1 MFRLLAVS
9 VSALLITCCNVPHR
23 IIKDPVRLEAVQ
35 KVAVL
40 PFNCSEK
47 ETGYVI
53 SEALAAGLL
62 RSRFVVLERSQID
75 RLLQEQGFS
84 VGDYAEGYAV
94 AVGHLKGVDAVIVGT
109 ATIDRETC
117 SSPPWVIECTARMV
131 DLVSGEIIMATSFTP
146 GMRKNKDL
154 PAAYGTEVG
163 EVLAAGF
170 FVE

>member
-1 MFRLLAVS
+1 MNMRLAV
-9 VSALLITCCNVPHR
+9 VVPAFLAVCCSAPNR

-40 PFNCSEK
+40 PFNCPEK

-75 RLLQEQGFS
+75 RLLKEQGF
-84 VGDYAEGYAV
+84 AEGDFAENYPAV
-94 AVGHLKGVDAVIVGT
+94 LGHLKGVDAVIVGT
-109 ATIDRETC
+109 ATIDREGTP
-117 SSPPWVIECTARMV
+117 SPPWVVECTARMV
-131 DLVSGEIIMATSFTP
+131 DLASGEILMATSFTP
-146 GMRKNKDL
+146 AMRKNKEQR
-154 PAAYGTEVG
+154 AAYATEVG
-163 EVLAAGF
+163 EMLARGF

>member
-1 MFRLLAVS
+1 MNRLLAIIAL
-9 VSALLITCCNVPHR
+9 ALLLVCCNVPHR

-62 RSRFVVLERSQID
+62 RSRFIVLERSQVD
-75 RLLQEQGFS
+75 RLLTEQGFS
-84 VGDYAEGYAV
+84 AGDYAESYSAALGR
-94 AVGHLKGVDAVIVGT
+94 LKGVDAVIVGT

-146 GMRKNKDL
+146 AMRKNKEL
-154 PAAYGTEVG
+154 PAAYATEVG
-163 EVLAAGF
+163 EALAAGF